1 MDLCGLREPYEGSI
15 LCKEGGVGALE
26 HQHSGTLLGF
36 HKADSMA
43 SVPSLR
49 CGPCPSAVAFV
60 SRAAVGKKYQNPG
73 GFKPQKLSF
82 CRSRSPEV

>member
-1 MDLCGLREPYEGSI
+1 M
-15 LCKEGGVGALE
+15 E

-60 SRAAVGKKYQNPG
+60 SRAAVGKKYQTLVASNHRSYPFAG
-73 GFKPQKLSF
+73 LEAQKSEIGVSAELPFFQKL
-82 CRSRSPEV
+82 